1 MKIKRARIEKMAEPQ
16 MENWYQNKQKVLW
29 A

>member
-1 MKIKRARIEKMAEPQ
+1 MKIKRARIEHMAEPQ
-16 MENWYQNKQKVLW
+16 METWYVNKRKVLW